1 VVIYLTKMDHKDH
14 LKAMKCHFHDIMKDA
29 ARDLDSARYQIEES
43 MVIHDLIPGK
53 SVDETNDS
61 VIVKVIMPGIKKENL
76 DLNITESQMIIEA
89 TFSMENNVKGSFISF
104 EDKQKGTIKRKIS
117 LPKKVIPQEASAKLE
132 NGILRV
138 EIPKLEKEEQF
149 KVKID

>member
-1 VVIYLTKMDHKDH
+1 MIYLAKMDHKDH
-14 LKAMKCHFHDIMKDA
+14 LKAMKCHFQDIIKDA
-29 ARDLDSARYQIEES
+29 AMDLDKTRYEIEES
-43 MVIHDLIPGK
+43 LIIHDLIPGK

-61 VIVKVIMPGIKKENL
+61 IIVKVIMPGIKKENL
-76 DLNITESQMIIEA
+76 NLNLTESQMVIEA
-89 TFSMENNVKGSFISF
+89 TFSMENYVKGSLISF

-117 LPKKVIPQEASAKLE
+117 LPKKVIPQEAIAKLE